1 MSYGQA
7 EYGRKTAGSLE
18 PREVEAAAF
27 VFVNRMLQE
36 ASTASERIKALH
48 RNHKLWSLLVTD
60 VGLTGNELPPILKK
74 DLVSVGAWSM
84 SYSIAAMSQDRPIQP
99 LVDINNDMVDALRPR
114 VVAPVPSA
122 SVGPVPGRVEVAI

>member
-1 MSYGQA
+1 MNYGQA

-27 VFVNRMLQE
+27 VFVNRLLQE
-36 ASTASERIKALH
+36 AGTASERIKALH

-60 VGLTGNELPPILKK
+60 VGLTGNGLPPILKK

-99 LVDINNDMVDALRPR
+99 LVDINNDMVEALRPTA
-114 VVAPVPSA
+114 APVPLVSA
-122 SVGPVPGRVEVAI
+122 GSLARRVEVAI